1 MLKACSYGTVHV
13 LATTKQLLPYRIA
26 PNYKSFKPNKQ
37 TKTTC
42 AYHPN
47 PTANIKYF
55 HPLARM
61 LLFWITSTDT
71 RNNLNERAWP
81 SPRMKYVLMEIQA
94 TSCCSHLSLLWPVGK
109 K

>member
-1 MLKACSYGTVHV
+1 MV
-13 LATTKQLLPYRIA
+13 LFMYLQLPSNYCLTELLQTTSHLSQT
-26 PNYKSFKPNKQ
+26 NKQ